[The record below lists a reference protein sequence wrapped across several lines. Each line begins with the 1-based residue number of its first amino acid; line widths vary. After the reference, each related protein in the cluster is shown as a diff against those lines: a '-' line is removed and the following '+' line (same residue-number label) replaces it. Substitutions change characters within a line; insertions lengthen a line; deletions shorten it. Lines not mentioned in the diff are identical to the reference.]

1 MKRDLYD
8 LSFICNRYW
17 NVLSEISIAVV
28 RNAVGHKGIEQ
39 FDYVIK
45 YQNDDVIDKDKLE
58 SDFLELYDRLGLLAD
73 QEIRQSRDRRDE
85 R

>member
-28 RNAVGHKGIEQ
+28 RNAVGH
-39 FDYVIK
+39 
-45 YQNDDVIDKDKLE
+45 
-58 SDFLELYDRLGLLAD
+58 RGLNNL
-73 QEIRQSRDRRDE
+73 IMSLSTKMMM
-85 R
+85 